1 MLGLCSLVIILHPTL
16 LFRMQGAVWIRDS
29 VRDTLLRNPGRYGGE
44 TLTEEEVRMHAS
56 SDDSNPGHLELA
68 AAADAF
74 GINFRVFDVTSRG
87 VSEHVYSPASA
98 SGQHVRMVLCQGHFW
113 SVSGGGGGG
122 GGFAAG
128 GADRMTSLADGLEKI
143 EERLPAHVKRA
154 NDEKKHRDETDPERD
169 VACGLCLNPPL
180 TSHLE
185 AVQSEIAGLAEFK
198 ALTPAAAACVR
209 WVHPSGHFLGLK
221 AVHGLKG
228 GAVWELGEALR
239 VCMLS
244 LGERKGWGSIQI
256 TSTVLGVQL
265 SDQTSTQGLPVG
277 VFVRIDKDALLSLSD
292 VYTTMERTC
301 TVLGIPR
308 NQKPLAAYV
317 TLLTFD
323 LSSSNLDDAD
333 RSSLHAFA
341 SAIST
346 IDAPPSS
353 CSISSLSILERK
365 PDKTFEK
372 LGEMSFTKMPGGA
385 PPAPPA
391 QRNVA
396 GIRTAA
402 SEHGLVREEVHGS
415 QGAVVGGGVVERGA
429 AGAPALFADQIGKT
443 EGGAGGRVRG
453 GIPPLAPPPSAA
465 ESSAV
470 PRQRGLHGNNNGN
483 NDEEE
488 DEDEEGE
495 EEEAVIKDMGVG
507 RDAEGKCG
515 ILKRGRKIGQ
525 LWVDNGNVL
534 VNSYDLKDVCKA
546 WGFSWDADRKVMP
559 GLAFTIDSSNALN
572 IHPFVFFAIFKL
584 LHTSALKFHA

>member
-1 MLGLCSLVIILHPTL
+1 
-16 LFRMQGAVWIRDS
+16 
-29 VRDTLLRNPGRYGGE
+29 
-44 TLTEEEVRMHAS
+44 MHAS
-56 SDDSNPGHLELA
+56 SDDSKPGHLELA

-87 VSEHVYSPASA
+87 VSEHVYSPVSA
-98 SGQHVRMVLCQGHFW
+98 SGQHVRMVLCQGHYW
-113 SVSGGGGGG
+113 SVSGGGGG

-128 GADRMTSLADGLEKI
+128 GADRMTSLADGLGKI
-143 EERLPAHVKRA
+143 EERLPPHVKRA

-185 AVQSEIAGLAEFK
+185 VVQSEIAGLAEFK

-265 SDQTSTQGLPVG
+265 SDQTSTQGLPIG

-333 RSSLHAFA
+333 RSSLNAFA
-341 SAIST
+341 SAIPT
-346 IDAPPSS
+346 INTPSSS
-353 CSISSLSILERK
+353 CSINSLSILERK

-372 LGEMSFTKMPGGA
+372 LGEFTFTKMPGGA

-391 QRNVA
+391 QGNVS

-402 SEHGLVREEVHGS
+402 SEHGLVQEEVHGS

-453 GIPPLAPPPSAA
+453 GIPPLAPPPTASV
-465 ESSAV
+465 S
-470 PRQRGLHGNNNGN
+470 RQKNLQGNNGDGN
-483 NDEEE
+483 RQE
-488 DEDEEGE
+488 DEDEDEDE
-495 EEEAVIKDMGVG
+495 DESVIRDMGVG
-507 RDAEGKCG
+507 KDAEGKCG

-525 LWVDNGNVL
+525 LWVDKGNVL

-559 GLAFTIDSSNALN
+559 DLALTTD
-572 IHPFVFFAIFKL
+572 P
-584 LHTSALKFHA
+584 